1 MMKKYI
7 QVIVVFV
14 MLAQFVFPGSS
25 YVEAR
30 KNDTK
35 QPETCNWPSEMMSYY
50 FDFQNEAITILLW
63 SKVNS
68 KLFSASFDNWWL
80 FTTKALTLKWTT
92 AIDFLASNV
101 VWSVKSFVSNSI
113 TSMVLLILA
122 SKSAL
127 RSNTEWLAIL
137 FKDRPIVRDYKQMLD
152 IETTLF
158 DVAFFRSK
166 QIDLTRPFESD
177 LLKELDVLIKKY
189 QWLGLLETW
198 GKVKESGT
206 MANIL
211 YDLVEMN
218 AAMKHFI
225 MIGGKLWKKWL
236 RNYNWCFW
244 DQEPGKCTR
253 SVSILKFSDEAI
265 ETLNED
271 YKDVRTYWKC
281 NSYKASLDAT
291 INKTINN
298 NINSVKTAT
307 KDVELSIKRLK
318 WALMW
323 SYDWKKRESRCD
335 MTDYEMAQLQAYW
348 WWDWTCSESIVN
360 FDVSVPLLKSRKYF
374 NQKKIQMKQ
383 KEKAESVLKK
393 ADKPESKDFIIW
405 DVTEKLKS
413 KSTNQ
418 ERTQLWYKI
427 YGKDSN
433 YNSDFS
439 FDLDSEFFE
448 VFQYTMD
455 QYSQAQENW
464 IAADVSDLFPRG
476 KWLLDQMDT
485 TIKNTDELEK
495 NLQHIEDKQCT
506 G

>member
-1 MMKKYI
+1 MKKKYI
-7 QVIVVFV
+7 HVLTVFV
-14 MLAQFVFPGSS
+14 VLFQFLVPWFV

-30 KNDTK
+30 QNDTK

-50 FDFQNEAITILLW
+50 FDFQNEAIKVLLW
-63 SKVNS
+63 SDVNS
-68 KLFSASFDNWWL
+68 LRFSASFDNWWL
-80 FTTKALTLKWTT
+80 FTTQALTLKGTS
-92 AIDFLASNV
+92 AIDFLATNV
-101 VWSVKSFVSNSI
+101 VWSVKSFVSNAI

-122 SKSAL
+122 SKSTL

-177 LLKELDVLIKKY
+177 LLDKLSVLIKKY
-189 QWLGLLETW
+189 QELWLLEEW
-198 GKVKESGT
+198 AEVKKTET
-206 MANIL
+206 MANII
-211 YDLVEMN
+211 YDLVQMN
-218 AAMKHFI
+218 AAMKHFM
-225 MIGGKLWKKWL
+225 MIGDNLWNKWL
-236 RNYNWCFW
+236 REYNWCFW
-244 DQEPGKCTR
+244 NQEEGKCTR
-253 SVSILKFSDEAI
+253 SVSILKFSDDAI
-265 ETLNED
+265 TQLSSD
-271 YKDVRTYWKC
+271 YKEVRTYWKC
-281 NSYKASLDAT
+281 NSYKASLNAT

-298 NINSVKTAT
+298 NINSVKSAA

-318 WALMW
+318 WTLMW

-348 WWDWTCSESIVN
+348 WWDWTCNESIVSL
-360 FDVSVPLLKSRKYF
+360 DVSAPMLKARSYF
-374 NQKKIQMKQ
+374 SQKRIQTKQ
-383 KEKAESVLKK
+383 KEKTENVLKK
-393 ADKPESKDFIIW
+393 TAKPESKGAIVW
-405 DVTEKLKS
+405 DVTDKLKS
-413 KSTNQ
+413 KNTNQ
-418 ERTQLWYKI
+418 ERVQLWFKI
-427 YGKDSN
+427 YWDDTR

-439 FDLDSEFFE
+439 FDLDSEFYD
-448 VFQYTMD
+448 VFQNTMD
-455 QYSQAQENW
+455 QYLQAQENW